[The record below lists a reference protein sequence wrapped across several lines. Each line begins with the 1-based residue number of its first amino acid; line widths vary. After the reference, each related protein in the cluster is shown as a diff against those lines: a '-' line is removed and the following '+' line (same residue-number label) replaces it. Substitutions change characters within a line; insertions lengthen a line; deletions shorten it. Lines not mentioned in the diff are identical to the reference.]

1 MKPGG
6 APQTRDPLDLIA
18 SLALEKIELNL
29 FRGHGPKDN
38 GDHFFGGHVI
48 AQALLAA
55 YETVEDRV
63 CHSLHAYFIRP
74 GNVHIPVLFEVDRG
88 AGRRQLHHPIASSP
102 SRTASRSSTSPPPFQ
117 VARKGLEHQFPMA
130 QGGGAGNTVGR
141 DGAGQA
147 VGRQAF
153 RTAAGAHAP
162 PPARST
168 CVGCRPAATTMI
180 GRRSLT
186 NRSGCGPRRRSA
198 RTSIY
203 SRRCWPMRPTWPSWR
218 RPLRPHGINWQTKGL
233 QSASLDHAMWFHQ
246 PFDFNQWILFDQDS
260 PSTSQGRGLV
270 RGEMFTH
277 DGAARGL
284 GGAGVPDAHQAA
296 QGLNRVFQQRGAAVE
311 LTRRPGPFPY
321 RRALISRPPIGPTE
335 HSGAFP

>member
-1 MKPGG
+1 MSETNP
-6 APQTRDPLDLIA
+6 ANTRPRDPLDLIA

-74 GNVHIPVLFEVDRG
+74 GNVHIPVLFEVDRARDG
-88 AGRRQLHHPIASSP
+88 GSFTTRRVIAIQNGEQIFNLA
-102 SRTASRSSTSPPPFQ
+102 ASFQ
-117 VARKGLEHQFPMA
+117 IARKGLEHQFHMPKVAEPETLLDETA
-130 QGGGAGNTVGR
+130 QAKLLEGKLSE
-141 DGAGQA
+141 
-147 VGRQAF
+147 RQLE
-153 RTAAGAHAP
+153 H
-162 PPARST
+162 
-168 CVGCRPAATTMI
+168 M
-180 GRRSLT
+180 
-186 NRSGCGPRRRSA
+186 
-198 RTSIY
+198 
-203 SRRCWPMRPTWPSWR
+203 R
-218 RPLRPHGINWQTKGL
+218 RPRPIDLRWVQAGRYDDDRPKEPYKQVWMRAKAPIGPDIHLQQAMLAYASDMAFMETALRPHGINWQTRGL

-277 DGAARGL
+277 DGALVASVVQECL
-284 GGAGVPDAHQAA
+284 MH
-296 QGLNRVFQQRGAAVE
+296 
-311 LTRRPGPFPY
+311 
-321 RRALISRPPIGPTE
+321 IKPPKV
-335 HSGAFP
+335 